1 MPAWERVAVV
11 AVAGLLLVA
20 LLLEWTSSGVRG
32 WFVNHALTAGVVSGG
47 LLLAPLLLV
56 LERSLERREQERER
70 LRQEAVTAELARAEQ
85 RELERWKR
93 PARDALE
100 TFLFTA
106 DRLNPLTRETF
117 LTGTHMHLEGASGDR
132 VLRALAIRGGG
143 SFLELDP
150 DALDPDG
157 SLSPVDQDDRAV
169 EHVPRFRGL
178 NYLTA
183 DRGERPRLRTPG
195 LAYLDADADAPS
207 VPTDPDRDRDSEE
220 RGGNRGEA
228 ESGIRGHAGMIA
240 RRADIGHG

>member
-1 MPAWERVAVV
+1 MSLGGSTGTKTSLHRGWFSPAICAYPRKPGRRSKLDRLLIDLLREDGSRLDLAGGLIESEVV
-11 AVAGLLLVA
+11 AVDWLV
-20 LLLEWTSSGVRG
+20 
-32 WFVNHALTAGVVSGG
+32 
-47 LLLAPLLLV
+47 
-56 LERSLERREQERER
+56 
-70 LRQEAVTAELARAEQ
+70 
-85 RELERWKR
+85 
-93 PARDALE
+93 D
-100 TFLFTA
+100 
-106 DRLNPLTRETF
+106 
-117 LTGTHMHLEGASGDR
+117 
-132 VLRALAIRGGG
+132 
-143 SFLELDP
+143 ELDP